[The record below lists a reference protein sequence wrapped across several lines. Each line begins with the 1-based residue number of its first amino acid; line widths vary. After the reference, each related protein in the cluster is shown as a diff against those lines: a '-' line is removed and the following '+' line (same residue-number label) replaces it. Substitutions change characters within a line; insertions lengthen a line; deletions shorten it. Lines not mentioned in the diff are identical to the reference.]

1 MNADKSQGRRRLY
14 EFDAFRLDPS
24 ERILARH
31 GKRIPLPP
39 RAFDTLVLLVERN
52 GHVLTKDELIGTL
65 WPDTFVEENNLTQQ
79 ISALRRALGSSRP
92 SADSVQTRLKV
103 ARDGASSVDPAE
115 PEYIETVP
123 KLGYRFTSEVRE
135 VDEDAAGS
143 RRSGGAEVVDS
154 EPARMRIAPSEE
166 RVEEEF
172 PHEPVP
178 AAVPTTTRWRKG
190 PVLLGAAAAALVIS
204 VLALYRS
211 GSPSRPS
218 ALHAGAPTLAVLPLR
233 NLRPSPETDFLSL
246 ALTDAIINRL
256 GYASALNTVPL
267 STVVTYRT
275 DLDARRIAR
284 ELNVQD
290 VLTGSYVKE
299 GDELRVTTELIR
311 VGTDAGLW
319 RDNIELKYDKLFS
332 VQDRVAISVIHS
344 LGLELRPEEVE
355 RLNTGVPTNPAAYEY
370 YLRGVDEGF
379 RSNFKGAIDMLERSV
394 ALEPGDAM
402 AWNELATAYLG
413 YGDIQ
418 GGDTSSIEKG
428 WRAFQRALS
437 LDPQNRLIVD
447 LMAFHLLEH
456 NRAQESVPL
465 LQESLRRNPN
475 DSFAHWYLSEAYRYG
490 GALEQSVAEGE
501 LALRLNPN
509 VARNLTFNT
518 YLYMGLYRK
527 FLDSL
532 PQAEDNART
541 SFYRGLAYYY
551 LKDTRRAAEE
561 FDRAYALNSA
571 LSHARVGRALACA
584 LRNQNA
590 QGLSLMRDAER
601 SGSNDGEMLYKMAQA
616 YAQLGDRESALRLLR
631 RAIELNFC
639 PYSYFARDPM
649 LEPVRREP
657 GYSVAMELARQRQKA
672 FLSRTIAGGI

>member
-1 MNADKSQGRRRLY
+1 MNADKSQGRRLLF
-14 EFDAFRLDPS
+14 EFDEFRLDPS
-24 ERILARH
+24 ERILARQ

-39 RAFDTLVLLVERN
+39 RAFDTLVLLVQRN
-52 GHVLTKDELIGTL
+52 GHILTKDELIGTL

-79 ISALRRALGSSRP
+79 ISALRRALGSPRH
-92 SADSVQTRLKV
+92 SADSGK
-103 ARDGASSVDPAE
+103 ARSKADGPPSVDPAP

-123 KLGYRFTSEVRE
+123 RLGYRFVSEVRE

-143 RRSGGAEVVDS
+143 RRSGGAEVVGS
-154 EPARMRIAPSEE
+154 EPARMRIVPNEE
-166 RVEEEF
+166 RGKTEL
-172 PHEPVP
+172 PHEPPP
-178 AAVPTTTRWRKG
+178 AAVPTTARWRTK
-190 PVLLGAAAAALVIS
+190 PVLLGAAAAALAIP
-204 VLALYRS
+204 VLALYRF
-211 GSPSRPS
+211 GSPSRLS
-218 ALHAGAPTLAVLPLR
+218 ASHAGTPTLAVLPLR
-233 NLRPSPETDFLSL
+233 NLRPGPETDFLSL

-267 STVVTYRT
+267 STVAGYRST
-275 DLDARRIAR
+275 DFDARRIAR
-284 ELNVQD
+284 ELNAQD
-290 VLTGSYVKE
+290 VLTGSYVRE
-299 GDELRVTTELIR
+299 GDDLRVTTELIR
-311 VGTDAGLW
+311 VGADAGLW
-319 RDNIELKYDKLFS
+319 RDNIELKYDKLLS

-379 RSNFKGAIDMLERSV
+379 RSNFKGAIEMLERSV

-402 AWNELATAYLG
+402 AWSELATSYLG
-413 YGDIQ
+413 YGDLQ
-418 GGDTSSIEKG
+418 GGDSRSIEKG
-428 WRAFQRALS
+428 WRGFERALG
-437 LDPQNRLIVD
+437 LDPQNRMIVD

-465 LQESLRRNPN
+465 LRESLRRNPN

-490 GALEQSVAEGE
+490 GALEQSVEEGE

-532 PQAEDNART
+532 PPAEDNART

-551 LKDTRRAAEE
+551 LRDSGRAMEE

-571 LSHARVGRALACA
+571 LSHARVGRALACV
-584 LRNQNA
+584 LRNQND
-590 QGLSLMRDAER
+590 QGLSLMKDAER
-601 SGSNDGEMLYKMAQA
+601 SVGNDGEMSYKMAQA
-616 YAQLGDRESALRLLR
+616 YAQLGDRQSALRLLR

-639 PYSYFARDPM
+639 PYSYFVSDPM

-657 GYSVAMELARQRQKA
+657 GYSEAMELAHQRQQA

>member
-1 MNADKSQGRRRLY
+1 MNADKSQGRRLLY

-39 RAFDTLVLLVERN
+39 RAFDTLVLLVQRN

-79 ISALRRALGSSRP
+79 ISALRRALGSPRP
-92 SADSVQTRLKV
+92 SGKAHTKA
-103 ARDGASSVDPAE
+103 ARNGASSGDPAGT
-115 PEYIETVP
+115 EYIETVP

-135 VDEDAAGS
+135 VDEDVAGP
-143 RRSGGAEVVDS
+143 RHGGEAEIVRA
-154 EPARMRIAPSEE
+154 ERAHIRIVPSEE
-166 RVEEEF
+166 RVTEIF
-172 PHEPVP
+172 PDEPVP
-178 AAVPTTTRWRKG
+178 AAVPTSRWRKK
-190 PVLLGAAAAALVIS
+190 PLLLGAVAAALVIPL
-204 VLALYRS
+204 LALYRAW
-211 GSPSRPS
+211 SPSRLS
-218 ALHAGAPTLAVLPLR
+218 ASHAGTPTLAVLPLR
-233 NLRPSPETDFLSL
+233 NLRPGPETDFLSL

-256 GYASALNTVPL
+256 GYASALNTAPL
-267 STVVTYRT
+267 STVARFRGT

-311 VGTDAGLW
+311 VGADAGLW
-319 RDNIELKYDKLFS
+319 RDNIELKYDRLFS

-344 LGLELRPEEVE
+344 LGLELRPEEAE
-355 RLNTGVPTNPAAYEY
+355 RLSTGVPTNPAAYEY

-379 RSNFKGAIDMLERSV
+379 RSNFKVAIEMLQRSV

-402 AWNELATAYLG
+402 AWSELATTYLG
-413 YGDIQ
+413 YGDLQ
-418 GGDTSSIEKG
+418 GGDSRSIEKG
-428 WRAFQRALS
+428 WGAFERALG
-437 LDPQNRLIVD
+437 LDPQNRMIVD

-465 LQESLRRNPN
+465 LRESLRRNPN

-509 VARNLTFNT
+509 VSRNLTFNT

-551 LKDTRRAAEE
+551 LRDTARAVEE

-584 LRNQNA
+584 LRNQND
-590 QGLSLMRDAER
+590 QGLTLMKDTER
-601 SGSNDGEMLYKMAQA
+601 SGGNDGEMLYKMAQA

-631 RAIELNFC
+631 KAIELNFC
-639 PYSYFARDPM
+639 PYTYFARDPM

-657 GYSVAMELARQRQKA
+657 GYSVAMELARQRQQT
-672 FLSRTIAGGI
+672 FLNRTIAGGI